1 MASLLWLAHF
11 LCFLLFHLHFR
22 AASSLPFSFNSSS
35 PAMPCQH
42 DQSLAL
48 LQFKKTFS
56 IRSNASPWDFP
67 YPRPYPKTE
76 SWKKGTDC
84 CLWDGVTCDTETG
97 NVIGLNLSSSLLY
110 GTIHSNNTLFFLPHL
125 QKLDLSNN
133 HFNNSQIVPQFGQFL
148 NLSYLNLN
156 YSVFEGRIPLEI
168 SYLSGL
174 VSLDLSRN
182 YDLILKATV
191 FNEIVQNLTQLQ
203 ELDLSDVNLS
213 SVATSSL
220 MNLSS
225 SISSL
230 ALSSCELQGKFPD
243 NIIRRPNLQLLDL
256 SGNEDLTGSLPRHN
270 WNNSFRS
277 LSLSGTKIPI
287 YLDHDFISN
296 LKSLE
301 TLELRACNFGGST
314 LELFGNLT
322 QLINLDI
329 SHNNLSGQIPSS
341 LGSLE
346 ALYSLD
352 LSYNNFHGEIPYS
365 FGNLGEL
372 YSLDLSSNNFN
383 GEIPSSFGNLGELYS
398 LDLSYNNFSGEIP
411 SSFGN
416 LKQLDT
422 LNLYNNN
429 LSDQIP
435 SSLGSLGEL
444 YSLDL
449 SYNNLNDEIP
459 SSFEN
464 LKQLDNL
471 LLNNNDLSGQI
482 PSSLE
487 SLKELSSLDLSYN
500 NFNGEFPSSFT
511 VSNFGTPKQQSQ
523 WSNS

>member
-84 CLWDGVTCDTETG
+84 CLWDGVTCDIETG

-133 HFNNSQIVPQFGQFL
+133 DFNNSQIGQ
-148 NLSYLNLN
+148 
-156 YSVFEGRIPLEI
+156 IPLEI
-168 SYLSGL
+168 SYLAGL

-203 ELDLSDVNLS
+203 ELDLSDLNLS

-230 ALSSCELQGKFPD
+230 ALSSCELQG
-243 NIIRRPNLQLLDL
+243 
-256 SGNEDLTGSLPRHN
+256 
-270 WNNSFRS
+270 NSQ
-277 LSLSGTKIPI
+277 T
-287 YLDHDFISN
+287 
-296 LKSLE
+296 
-301 TLELRACNFGGST
+301 T
-314 LELFGNLT
+314 
-322 QLINLDI
+322 
-329 SHNNLSGQIPSS
+329 
-341 LGSLE
+341 
-346 ALYSLD
+346 
-352 LSYNNFHGEIPYS
+352 
-365 FGNLGEL
+365 
-372 YSLDLSSNNFN
+372 
-383 GEIPSSFGNLGELYS
+383 
-398 LDLSYNNFSGEIP
+398 
-411 SSFGN
+411 
-416 LKQLDT
+416 
-422 LNLYNNN
+422 
-429 LSDQIP
+429 
-435 SSLGSLGEL
+435 
-444 YSLDL
+444 
-449 SYNNLNDEIP
+449 
-459 SSFEN
+459 
-464 LKQLDNL
+464 
-471 LLNNNDLSGQI
+471 
-482 PSSLE
+482 
-487 SLKELSSLDLSYN
+487 
-500 NFNGEFPSSFT
+500 
-511 VSNFGTPKQQSQ
+511 
-523 WSNS
+523 